1 MPKKLSSS
9 YRNRRDF
16 EKGASLLKE
25 CIENKRIS
33 FSTKAE
39 HLGDSLQRVK
49 MLPNGRLNLDTVD
62 ELVRS
67 CFHMLVAS
75 PWKQYETKK

>member
-1 MPKKLSSS
+1 MPKNLSSS
-9 YRNRRDF
+9 YRSRRDF

-33 FSTKAE
+33 FSAE
-39 HLGDSLQRVK
+39 AEQLGESLLRVE

-67 CFHMLVAS
+67 CFHMLVAN
-75 PWKQYETKK
+75 PWKQHETKE